1 MKKLKKSET
10 SMVTQKAPGLKKIE
24 LCADGKYRW
33 VYEFNML
40 KNPTIFF
47 TVLNVFG
54 VLIIVQVVLLV
65 IIGLYDGTSLL
76 ETLKNAGTVS
86 LVMLGIFF
94 VLTLL
99 GYLVV
104 AARNNWKYVVLFE
117 MDHEGIEHRQLESQ
131 VKKAQAWGWIT
142 AMVGLATGNLSTA
155 GAGILSA
162 TKKSSYSTFSV
173 VRSIKPYRSLNLIK
187 VNEPFCLN
195 QIYVDED
202 FDFVLDFIRS
212 HCPKVKK

>member
-1 MKKLKKSET
+1 MNELKKSET
-10 SMVTQKAPGLKKIE
+10 SMVTQKAPGLKQIE

-40 KNPTIFF
+40 KNPSIFF
-47 TVLNVFG
+47 TVLNIFG
-54 VLIIVQVVLLV
+54 VLILIQVILTI
-65 IIGLYDGTSLL
+65 IIGIYDGTGLL
-76 ETLKNAGTVS
+76 ETLKTAGTVS
-86 LVMLGIFF
+86 LVMLGLFG

-99 GYLVV
+99 GYLIV
-104 AARNNWKYVVLFE
+104 AARYNWKYVVLFE
-117 MDHEGIEHRQLESQ
+117 MDHQGIEHRQLQSQ

-162 TKKSSYSTFSV
+162 TKTSSYSTFSA
-173 VRSIKPYRSLNLIK
+173 VRSVKPYRRQHLIK

-195 QIYVDED
+195 QVYVDED

-212 HCPKVKK
+212 HCPKVK